1 MPHKKKT
8 DMEAAAAVAAR
19 LRKNAPNLSQQK
31 AREIVTKM
39 LTRAENKKRGQ
50 NCENATVERFF

>member
-50 NCENATVERFF
+50 